1 MVTAL
6 LGVWVLIETHWSPS
20 RPGGRSVWAAGKLG
34 GFALA
39 PPIPV
44 DLSRSSAPQ
53 NPSAKDSKRT
63 VDTQTRHALKQ
74 DKLAR
79 AAKSSAS
86 WVGEHRTGVLRWVIG
101 AGVIVVLGVAALA
114 WWNVRTSAADLALG
128 QAIDLYNAPL
138 AEPGEPPE
146 KGTYT
151 TAEARA
157 TEANREFVAVAH
169 NFQWLPEAAKAEYF
183 AGVTYAELGENA
195 QAETELKAAAGASSR
210 NLANLARYA
219 LAGVYH
225 QTNRDSQAIDL
236 YNQLIAKPS
245 ETVSASVAQLAL
257 ADLYVAE
264 GKQNQARAL
273 WGKIKDANQDT
284 AAATIAQQKLTAR
297 Q

>member
-1 MVTAL
+1 
-6 LGVWVLIETHWSPS
+6 
-20 RPGGRSVWAAGKLG
+20 
-34 GFALA
+34 
-39 PPIPV
+39 
-44 DLSRSSAPQ
+44 
-53 NPSAKDSKRT
+53 

-74 DKLAR
+74 DKFAR
-79 AAKSSAS
+79 AAKSGAS
-86 WVGEHRTGVLRWVIG
+86 WVEEHQSGVLRWAISL
-101 AGVIVVLGVAALA
+101 GVVVVLGVAALV
-114 WWNVRTSAADLALG
+114 WWNVRTTAADLALG

-146 KGTYT
+146 KNVYT

-157 TEANREFVAVAH
+157 TEANREFVAVAQ
-169 NFQWLPEAAKAEYF
+169 NFRWLPEATKARYF
-183 AGVTYAELGENA
+183 AGVTYAELGKNA
-195 QAETELKAAAGASSR
+195 PAETELKAAAGSSNR

-236 YNQLIAKPS
+236 YNGLIAQPS
-245 ETVSASVAQLAL
+245 ETVPASEAQLGL

-264 GKQNQARAL
+264 GKQDQARAL
-273 WGKIKDANQDT
+273 WAKIKDANKDS